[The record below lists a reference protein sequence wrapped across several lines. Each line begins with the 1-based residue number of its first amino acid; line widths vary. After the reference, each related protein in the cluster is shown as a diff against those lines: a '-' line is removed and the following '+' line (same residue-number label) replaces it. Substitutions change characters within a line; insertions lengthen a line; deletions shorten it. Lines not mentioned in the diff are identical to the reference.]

1 MEPVADS
8 NSSKDTKIS
17 EVKILVVSDTHGSLK
32 AWEKLSSLVNLKQFT
47 SIFHLGDVLYHGPRN
62 PLPDG
67 YEPKT
72 LSEKLKL
79 LNIQYIR
86 GNCDADVDLK
96 VLGLEEMAKV
106 SMEYIGDFVFM
117 LVHGEIFEENNI
129 SEFLKEK
136 DINILIHGH
145 THIPRMEIIEGKLV
159 LNPGSVSLPK
169 NGTPRSFLILE
180 MESNLL
186 TAKFVNLDNGQ
197 VYVEGKWR
205 LNNSSLLKE

>member
-1 MEPVADS
+1 MVTGY
-8 NSSKDTKIS
+8 SSKDTKS
-17 EVKILVVSDTHGSLK
+17 SKLRFLVISDTHGSVK
-32 AWEKLSSLVNLKQFT
+32 AWEDLNNLVDFKEFT

-67 YEPKT
+67 YDPKT
-72 LSEKLKL
+72 LSEKLKVQ
-79 LNIQYIR
+79 NIQYIR

-96 VLGLEEMAKV
+96 VLGIEEMAKV

-129 SEFLKEK
+129 TEFLRGKE
-136 DINILIHGH
+136 INVLIHGH
-145 THIPRMEIIEGKLV
+145 THIPRMEIVEGKLV
-159 LNPGSVSLPK
+159 LNPGSISLPK

-180 MESNLL
+180 IEGNLL

-197 VYVEGKWR
+197 VYMKEKWR
-205 LNNSSLLKE
+205 WKNSSLLKE